1 MHGITN
7 TISGARQS
15 LWMAFGPYLVL
26 SLVHVGALAC
36 NAADLGAATRLLL
49 MPALAL
55 ALLWGWSRSGRG
67 RGKVVGLLLTA
78 LFFSWLGDGAGAFFP
93 FAPTLPLMLLFFAL
107 AHLCYMWTFWR
118 HLAIRP
124 APPWAW
130 LFVVWWVVLAIM
142 LWSPAGSL
150 APAVT
155 GYGVV
160 LGGTAALATRC
171 HRTLIWGAIS
181 FLASDTILAFRIFAP
196 DAIPAWGSPLVMLTY
211 TLGQG
216 LIMAGALMTL
226 RSHVGADH
234 LRADKVKP

>member
-1 MHGITN
+1 MRSTIDPAGGKYGI
-7 TISGARQS
+7 S
-15 LWMAFGPYLVL
+15 LLPFSPYLII
-26 SLVHVGALAC
+26 SIVHICALAS
-36 NAADLGAATRLLL
+36 NAAGLAAATKLVL

-55 ALLWGWSRSGRG
+55 ALAWGWTRSGRT
-67 RGKVVGLLLTA
+67 RGNVVWLLLAA

-118 HLAIRP
+118 HLAIHP
-124 APPWAW
+124 AQSWAW
-130 LFVVWWVVLAIM
+130 LFAVWWVLLAIT

-150 APAVT
+150 APAVI

-171 HRTLIWGAIS
+171 HRTLIWGAIF
-181 FLASDTILAFRIFAP
+181 FLASDTILAFRLFVP
-196 DAIPAWGSPLVMLTY
+196 DAMPAWTSPLVMFTY

-216 LIMAGALMTL
+216 LIVAGALMTL
-226 RSHVGADH
+226 RSHVGADS
-234 LRADKVKP
+234 VKP

>member
-1 MHGITN
+1 MQGRTVRSTN
-7 TISGARQS
+7 KPAGGKYGALLLPFS
-15 LWMAFGPYLVL
+15 PYLVV
-26 SLVHVGALAC
+26 SIVHVGALAC
-36 NAADLGAATRLLL
+36 DAAGLAAATKLVL

-55 ALLWGWSRSGRG
+55 ALLWGWSRSGCG
-67 RGKVVGLLLTA
+67 LANVLWLLLAA

-93 FAPTLPLMLLFFAL
+93 CAPTLPLMLAFFAL

-124 APPWAW
+124 APFWAW
-130 LFVVWWVVLAIM
+130 LFAVWWVMLAII

-171 HRTLIWGAIS
+171 HRTLIWGAIF
-181 FLASDTILAFRIFAP
+181 FLASDTILAFRLFAP
-196 DAIPAWGSPLVMLTY
+196 DAMPAWTSPLVMFTY

-216 LIMAGALMTL
+216 LIVAGALMTL
-226 RSHVGADH
+226 RSHVGADS
-234 LRADKVKP
+234 VET